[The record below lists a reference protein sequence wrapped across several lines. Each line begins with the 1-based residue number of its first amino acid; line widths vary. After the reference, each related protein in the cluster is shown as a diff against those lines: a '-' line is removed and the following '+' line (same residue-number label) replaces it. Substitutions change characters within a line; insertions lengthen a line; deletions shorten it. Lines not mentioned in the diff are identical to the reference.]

1 MINTNWQHDNWRE
14 GDFSLLTDVDSYKA
28 SHYLQYPPG
37 TQYVSSYI
45 EARGGNF
52 DNMLFF
58 GLQAYL
64 KKYLSRAITRAEI
77 DYAEELWQA
86 HGVPFNRAGW
96 LHILDK
102 HKGVLPLKIA
112 AVREGTVLPIRNAV
126 VQVENTDPAVPWLTS
141 YIETA
146 LLRAVWYPTTVATLS
161 WHVKQIIGK
170 FLKQTCENPEGELP
184 FKLHDFG
191 ARGSTSYEAASLGG
205 LAHLV
210 NFQGTDTVSAL
221 LAGRAFYRSDMAG
234 FSIPASEHSTMTAWG
249 RKREA
254 EAYANMVEQFGGE
267 GRVFAVVSDSYDLF
281 AAVKKIWGGS
291 LKQQVIDNGG
301 TLVVRPDSGNPIKV
315 CVDVVESLGDIFGFK
330 INTLGYKVLPSFV
343 RVIQGDGVHALSIE
357 AILLRLKKRGWSAEN
372 IAFGMGGA
380 LLQRDI
386 HRDTMN
392 WAMKANAIKFAGDS
406 EWTDV
411 YKEPITDPGKTSKR
425 GRQALVLEQRKYKTI
440 RNSDLGKGENLLEN
454 VWRDGILLRDQTLDE
469 IRVLS
474 ESR

>member
-1 MINTNWQHDNWRE
+1 MTTTNWKP

-37 TQYVSSYI
+37 TEYVSSYI
-45 EARGGNF
+45 EARGGDF
-52 DNMLFF
+52 DTMLFF

-64 KKYLSRAITRAEI
+64 KQYLTRAITIEEI
-77 DYAEELWQA
+77 DYAEELWEA
-86 HGVPFNRAGW
+86 HGVPFNRKGW
-96 LHILDK
+96 LHILEK
-102 HKGVLPLKIA
+102 HKGVLPLRIK
-112 AVREGTVLPIRNAV
+112 AVREGSVLPIKNAV

-170 FLKQTCENPEGELP
+170 YLRKTCENPEAELP

-221 LAGRAFYRSDMAG
+221 LAARAYYGADMAG

-249 RKREA
+249 RARET
-254 EAYANMVEQFGGE
+254 EAYANMIKQFGGK
-267 GRVFAVVSDSYDLF
+267 GRIFAVVSDSYDLF

-291 LKQQVIDNGG
+291 LKKQVMENAG

-315 CVDVVESLGDIFGFK
+315 CVDVVESLGDIFGFT
-330 INTLGYKVLPSFV
+330 INTRGYKVLPSYV

-357 AILLRLKKRGWSAEN
+357 AILQRLKKKGWSAEN

-392 WAMKANAIKFAGDS
+392 WAMKANAIKFAGESD
-406 EWTDV
+406 WHDV
-411 YKEPITDPGKTSKR
+411 YKDPITDPGKTSKR
-425 GRQALVLEQRKYKTI
+425 GRQGLVRKDGTYQTI
-440 RNSDLGKGENLLEN
+440 RGSDLGKATNLLED
-454 VWRDGILLRDQTLDE
+454 VWCDGKLLRDQSLDE
-469 IRVLS
+469 IRELS
-474 ESR
+474 NS

>member
-1 MINTNWQHDNWRE
+1 MTNQNTKWQPGE
-14 GDFSLLTDVDSYKA
+14 FSLLTDVDSYKA

-37 TQYVSSYI
+37 TEYVSSYI
-45 EARGGNF
+45 EARGGDF

-64 KKYLSRAITRAEI
+64 KRYLSRAITLEEI
-77 DYAEELWQA
+77 DYAEDLWEA
-86 HGVPFNRAGW
+86 HGVPFNRKGW
-96 LHILDK
+96 MHILET
-102 HKGVLPLKIA
+102 HKGVLPVRIQ
-112 AVREGTVLPIRNAV
+112 AVPEGTIMPIKNAA

-161 WHVKQIIGK
+161 WTVKQIIGK
-170 FLKQTCENPEGELP
+170 YLRKTCENPEAELP

-221 LAGRAFYRSDMAG
+221 LAGRAFYGADMAG
-234 FSIPASEHSTMTAWG
+234 FSIPASEHSTMTSWG
-249 RKREA
+249 KARET
-254 EAYANMVEQFGGE
+254 EAYANMIEQFGGKD
-267 GRVFAVVSDSYDLF
+267 RIFAVVSDSYDLF
-281 AAVKKIWGGS
+281 SAVKKIWGGT
-291 LKQQVIDNGG
+291 LKQQVMDNGG

-315 CVDVVESLGDIFGFK
+315 CVDVVESLGDIFGFT
-330 INTLGYKVLPSFV
+330 INTRGYKVLPAYV

-357 AILLRLKKRGWSAEN
+357 AILQRLKKKGWSAEN

-392 WAMKANAIKFAGDS
+392 WAMKANAIKFKGES
-406 EWTDV
+406 EWHDV
-411 YKEPITDPGKTSKR
+411 YKDPITDPGKSSKR
-425 GRQALVLEQRKYKTI
+425 GRQALVKEKGKYKTI
-440 RNSDLGKGENLLEN
+440 RNSDLGTRKNLLED
-454 VWRDGILLRDQTLDE
+454 VWRDGKLLRDQTLDE
-469 IRVLS
+469 IRTLS
-474 ESR
+474 NA

>member
-1 MINTNWQHDNWRE
+1 MTNTNWQHDKWRE

-28 SHYLQYPPG
+28 SHFLQYPPG
-37 TQYVSSYI
+37 TEYVSSYI
-45 EARGGNF
+45 EARGGDF
-52 DNMLFF
+52 DTMLFF

-64 KKYLSRAITRAEI
+64 KRYLSRAITLAEI
-77 DYAEELWQA
+77 DYAEELWLA

-96 LHILDK
+96 MHILEK
-102 HKGVLPLKIA
+102 HKGVLPLRIQ
-112 AVREGTVLPIRNAV
+112 AVREGSVLPIKNVV

-161 WHVKQIIGK
+161 WHVKQIIRK
-170 FLKQTCENPEGELP
+170 YLEKTCENPEVELP

-221 LAGRAFYRSDMAG
+221 LAGRNYYGADMAG

-249 RKREA
+249 RARET
-254 EAYANMVEQFGGE
+254 EAYDNMLTQFGGKDK
-267 GRVFAVVSDSYDLF
+267 VFAVVSDSYDLF
-281 AAVKKIWGGS
+281 RAVKKIWGGI
-291 LKQQVIDNGG
+291 LKKKVIENGG

-315 CVDVVESLGDIFGFK
+315 CVDVVESLGDIFGYR
-330 INTLGYKVLPSFV
+330 INTRGYKVLPSYI

-357 AILLRLKKRGWSAEN
+357 AILQRLKKKGWSAEN

-392 WAMKANAIKFAGDS
+392 WAMKANAIKFVGES
-406 EWTDV
+406 EWQDV
-411 YKEPITDPGKTSKR
+411 YKDPITDPGKKSKR
-425 GRQALVLEQRKYKTI
+425 GRQALVKEVGAYKTI
-440 RNSDLGKGENLLEN
+440 RNSDLGKGNNLLQE
-454 VWRDGILLRDQTLDE
+454 VWRDGKLLREQTLDE

-474 ESR
+474 NT

>member
-1 MINTNWQHDNWRE
+1 MNNTNPTWKP

-28 SHYLQYPPG
+28 SHYLQYPTG

-45 EARGGNF
+45 EARGGDF
-52 DNMLFF
+52 DHMLFF

-64 KKYLSRAITRAEI
+64 KKYLSRAITLAEI
-77 DYAEELWQA
+77 DYAEDLWQA

-96 LHILDK
+96 LHILEK
-102 HKGVLPLKIA
+102 HKGVLPLRIK
-112 AVREGTVLPIRNAV
+112 AVREGTVLPIKNAV

-161 WHVKQIIGK
+161 WSVKQIIGK
-170 FLKQTCENPEGELP
+170 YLRQTCVNPKAELP

-221 LAGRAFYRSDMAG
+221 LAGRAFYGADMAG

-249 RKREA
+249 RAGETD
-254 EAYANMVEQFGGE
+254 AYANMVEQFGGKDK
-267 GRVFAVVSDSYDLF
+267 VFAVVSDSYDLF
-281 AAVKKIWGGS
+281 AAVKKIWGGT
-291 LKQQVIDNGG
+291 LKQKVMDNGG

-330 INTLGYKVLPSFV
+330 INTRGYKVLPPYI

-357 AILLRLKKRGWSAEN
+357 AILQRLKKKGWSAEN

-392 WAMKANAIKFAGDS
+392 WAMKANAIKFNGDS
-406 EWTDV
+406 DWTDV
-411 YKEPITDPGKTSKR
+411 YKEPITDPGKVSKR
-425 GRQALVLEQRKYKTI
+425 GRQALIRQGGQYKTI
-440 RNSDLGKGENLLEN
+440 RNSDLGGAENLLED
-454 VWRDGILLRDQTLDE
+454 VWRDGKLVRDQTLDE

-474 ESR
+474 EV

>member
-1 MINTNWQHDNWRE
+1 MSTQNINWQP
-14 GDFSLLTDVDSYKA
+14 GGFSLLTDVDSYKA

-37 TQYVSSYI
+37 TEYVSSYI
-45 EARGGNF
+45 EARGGDF
-52 DNMLFF
+52 DTMLFF

-64 KKYLSRAITRAEI
+64 KKYLSRAITLAEI

-86 HGVPFNRAGW
+86 HGVPFNRDGW
-96 LHILDK
+96 LHVLDK
-102 HKGVLPLKIA
+102 HNGVLPLGIK
-112 AVREGTVLPIRNAV
+112 AVREGTVLPIKNAV

-161 WHVKQIIGK
+161 WSVKQIIGK
-170 FLKQTCENPEGELP
+170 YLKQTCVNPEAELP

-191 ARGSTSYEAASLGG
+191 ARGATSYEAASLGG

-210 NFQGTDTVSAL
+210 NFQGTDTVGAL
-221 LAGRAFYRSDMAG
+221 LAARKFYGADMAG

-249 RKREA
+249 RTGETR
-254 EAYANMVEQFGGE
+254 AYENMVEQFGGKDK
-267 GRVFAVVSDSYDLF
+267 VFAVVSDSYDLF
-281 AAVKKIWGGS
+281 AAVKNIWGGT
-291 LKQQVIDNGG
+291 LKQKVMDNGG

-315 CVDVVESLGDIFGFK
+315 CVDVVESLGDIFGYT
-330 INTLGYKVLPSFV
+330 INTRGYKVLPPYI

-357 AILLRLKKRGWSAEN
+357 AILQRLKKKGWSAEN

-392 WAMKANAIKFAGDS
+392 WAMKANAIKFKGDS

-411 YKEPITDPGKTSKR
+411 YKDPITDPGKISKR
-425 GRQALVLEQRKYKTI
+425 GRQALVMESGTYKTI
-440 RNSDLGKGENLLEN
+440 RNSELGGADNLLED
-454 VWRDGILLRDQTLDE
+454 VWRDGELLRDQTLDE
-469 IRVLS
+469 IRALS
-474 ESR
+474 EI

>member
-1 MINTNWQHDNWRE
+1 MNTQNTTWQP

-37 TQYVSSYI
+37 TEYVSSYI
-45 EARGGNF
+45 EARGGDF
-52 DNMLFF
+52 DTMLFF

-64 KKYLSRAITRAEI
+64 KRYLSRAITLAEI

-96 LHILDK
+96 LHILEK
-102 HKGVLPLKIA
+102 HKGVLPLRIK
-112 AVREGTVLPIRNAV
+112 AVREGTVLPIKNAV
-126 VQVENTDPAVPWLTS
+126 VQVENTDRAVPWLTS

-161 WHVKQIIGK
+161 WSVKQIIGK
-170 FLKQTCENPEGELP
+170 YLRQTCENPEAELP

-191 ARGSTSYEAASLGG
+191 ARGATSYEAASLGG

-221 LAGRAFYRSDMAG
+221 LAARNYYGADMAG

-249 RKREA
+249 RAGETD
-254 EAYANMVEQFGGE
+254 AYANMLEQFGGKDK
-267 GRVFAVVSDSYDLF
+267 VFAVVSDSYDLF
-281 AAVKKIWGGS
+281 AAVKKIWGGT
-291 LKQQVIDNGG
+291 LKRKVMENGG

-315 CVDVVESLGDIFGFK
+315 CVDVVESLGDIFGYS
-330 INTLGYKVLPSFV
+330 INTRGYKVLPPYI

-357 AILLRLKKRGWSAEN
+357 AILQRLKKKGWSAEN

-392 WAMKANAIKFAGDS
+392 WAMKANAIKFRGDS

-411 YKEPITDPGKTSKR
+411 YKDPITDPGKISKR
-425 GRQALVLEQRKYKTI
+425 GRQTLVKESGTYKTI
-440 RNSDLGKGENLLEN
+440 RNSDLGKAENLLED
-454 VWRDGILLRDQTLDE
+454 VWRDGELLRDQTLGE

-474 ESR
+474 EI

>member
-1 MINTNWQHDNWRE
+1 MSNAKWQPGN
-14 GDFSLLTDVDSYKA
+14 FSLLTDVDSYKA

-37 TQYVSSYI
+37 TEYVSSYI

-52 DNMLFF
+52 DMMLFF

-64 KKYLSRAITRAEI
+64 KRYLSQAITLAEI
-77 DYAEELWQA
+77 DYAEELWLA
-86 HGVPFNRAGW
+86 HGVPFNRQGW
-96 LHILDK
+96 MHILEK
-102 HKGVLPLKIA
+102 HNGVLPLRIQ
-112 AVREGTVLPIRNAV
+112 AVREGSVLPIKNVV
-126 VQVENTDPAVPWLTS
+126 VQVENTDSAVPWLTS

-161 WHVKQIIGK
+161 WHVKQIIGEYLEK
-170 FLKQTCENPEGELP
+170 TCENSEAELP

-221 LAGRAFYRSDMAG
+221 LAGRNFYGADMAG

-249 RKREA
+249 QARET
-254 EAYANMVEQFGGE
+254 EAYSNMVEQFGGKD
-267 GRVFAVVSDSYDLF
+267 RIFAVVSDSYDLF
-281 AAVKKIWGGS
+281 GAVRNIWGGS
-291 LKQQVIDNGG
+291 LKNKVMENGG
-301 TLVVRPDSGNPIKV
+301 TLVVRPDSGNPIKI

-330 INTLGYKVLPSFV
+330 INTRGYKVLPSYI

-357 AILLRLKKRGWSAEN
+357 AILQRLKKKGWSAEN

-380 LLQRDI
+380 LIQRDI

-392 WAMKANAIKFAGDS
+392 WAMKANAIKFAGESD
-406 EWTDV
+406 WKDV
-411 YKEPITDPGKTSKR
+411 YKDPITDPGKKSKR
-425 GRQALVLEQRKYKTI
+425 GRQALVKEYGVYKTI
-440 RNSDLGKGENLLEN
+440 RNSDLGESKNLLQD
-454 VWRDGILLRDQTLDE
+454 VWRDGKLLRDQTLDE
-469 IRVLS
+469 IRTLS
-474 ESR
+474 NGS

>member
-1 MINTNWQHDNWRE
+1 MTKTNWQPGE
-14 GDFSLLTDVDSYKA
+14 FSLLTDVDSYKA

-37 TQYVSSYI
+37 TEYVSSYI
-45 EARGGNF
+45 EARGGDF

-64 KKYLSRAITRAEI
+64 KQYLFRAITLEEI
-77 DYAEELWQA
+77 DYAEELWEA

-96 LHILDK
+96 MHILDK
-102 HKGVLPLKIA
+102 HKGVLPLRIQ
-112 AVREGTVLPIRNAV
+112 AVREGTVLPIKNAV
-126 VQVENTDPAVPWLTS
+126 VQVKNTDPAVPWLTS

-170 FLKQTCENPEGELP
+170 YLRQTCENPEAELP

-221 LAGRAFYRSDMAG
+221 LAGRAFYGADMAG

-249 RKREA
+249 RERET
-254 EAYANMVEQFGGE
+254 EAYSNMIEQFGGK
-267 GRVFAVVSDSYDLF
+267 GKIFAVVSDSYDLF
-281 AAVKKIWGGS
+281 AAVKKIWGGT
-291 LKQQVIDNGG
+291 LKQQVMENGG

-315 CVDVVESLGDIFGFK
+315 CVDVVESLGDIFGFT
-330 INTLGYKVLPSFV
+330 INTRGYKVLPPYV

-357 AILLRLKKRGWSAEN
+357 AILQRLKKKGWSAEN

-392 WAMKANAIKFAGDS
+392 WAMKANAIKFAGED
-406 EWTDV
+406 EWHDV
-411 YKEPITDPGKTSKR
+411 YKDPITDPGKTSKR
-425 GRQALVLEQRKYKTI
+425 GRQALVKEKGKYKTI
-440 RNSDLGKGENLLEN
+440 RGSDLGKATNLLED
-454 VWRDGILLRDQTLDE
+454 VWRDGKLLRDQSLDE

-474 ESR
+474 NS

>member
-1 MINTNWQHDNWRE
+1 MTKTNRTWQE

-37 TQYVSSYI
+37 TEYVSSYI
-45 EARGGNF
+45 EARGGDF
-52 DNMLFF
+52 DKMVFF

-64 KKYLSRAITRAEI
+64 KKYLSHAITLEEI

-96 LHILDK
+96 MHILKK
-102 HKGVLPLKIA
+102 HKGVLPVRIQ
-112 AVREGTVLPIRNAV
+112 AVAEGSVLPIKNAV

-161 WHVKQIIGK
+161 WHVKQIIAK
-170 FLKQTCENPEGELP
+170 YLRETCENPEAELP

-221 LAGRAFYRSDMAG
+221 LAGRSFYGADMAG
-234 FSIPASEHSTMTAWG
+234 FSIPASEHSTMTSWG
-249 RKREA
+249 RARET
-254 EAYANMVEQFGGE
+254 EAYANMVEQFGGKD
-267 GRVFAVVSDSYDLF
+267 RIFAVVSDSYDLF
-281 AAVKKIWGGS
+281 GAVKKIWGGT
-291 LKQQVIDNGG
+291 LKQKVMENGG

-315 CVDVVESLGDIFGFK
+315 CVDVVESLGDIFGYK
-330 INTLGYKVLPSFV
+330 INTRGYKVLPSYV

-357 AILLRLKKRGWSAEN
+357 AILQRLKKKGWSAEN

-392 WAMKANAIKFAGDS
+392 WAMKANAIKFKGES
-406 EWTDV
+406 EWHDV
-411 YKEPITDPGKTSKR
+411 YKDPITDPGKTSKR
-425 GRQALVLEQRKYKTI
+425 GRQALVLKDGQYKTI
-440 RNSDLGKGENLLEN
+440 RNSKLGTDTNLLED
-454 VWRDGILLRDQTLDE
+454 VWRDGKLLRVQSLDE
-469 IRVLS
+469 IRKLS
-474 ESR
+474 NS

>member
-1 MINTNWQHDNWRE
+1 MSNTKWQPGN
-14 GDFSLLTDVDSYKA
+14 FSLLTDVDSYKA

-37 TQYVSSYI
+37 TEYVSSYI

-52 DNMLFF
+52 DMMLFF

-64 KKYLSRAITRAEI
+64 KQYLSQAITLAEI
-77 DYAEELWQA
+77 DYAEELWLA
-86 HGVPFNRAGW
+86 HGVPFNRQGW
-96 LHILDK
+96 MHILEK
-102 HKGVLPLKIA
+102 HNGVLPLRIQ
-112 AVREGTVLPIRNAV
+112 AVREGSVLPIKNVV

-161 WHVKQIIGK
+161 WHVKQIIGEYLEK
-170 FLKQTCENPEGELP
+170 TCENPEAELP

-221 LAGRAFYRSDMAG
+221 LAGRNFYGVDMAG

-249 RKREA
+249 QARET
-254 EAYANMVEQFGGE
+254 EAYSNMVEQFGGKD
-267 GRVFAVVSDSYDLF
+267 RIFAVVSDSYDLF
-281 AAVKKIWGGS
+281 GAVRNIWGGS
-291 LKQQVIDNGG
+291 LKSKVMENGG
-301 TLVVRPDSGNPIKV
+301 TLVVRPDSGNPIKI
-315 CVDVVESLGDIFGFK
+315 CVEVVESLGDIFGFK
-330 INTLGYKVLPSFV
+330 INTRGYKVLPSYV

-357 AILLRLKKRGWSAEN
+357 AILQRLKKKGWSAEN
-372 IAFGMGGA
+372 VAFGMGGA

-392 WAMKANAIKFAGDS
+392 WAMKANAIKFAGESD
-406 EWTDV
+406 WKDV
-411 YKEPITDPGKTSKR
+411 YKDPITDPGKKSKR
-425 GRQALVLEQRKYKTI
+425 GRQALVKECGVYKTI
-440 RNSDLGKGENLLEN
+440 RNSDLGESNNLLQD
-454 VWRDGILLRDQTLDE
+454 VWRDGKLLRDQTLDE
-469 IRVLS
+469 IRTLS
-474 ESR
+474 NRP

>member
-1 MINTNWQHDNWRE
+1 MSTQNQNWKP
-14 GDFSLLTDVDSYKA
+14 GGFSLLTDVDSYKA

-37 TQYVSSYI
+37 TEYVSSYI
-45 EARGGNF
+45 EARGGAF
-52 DNMLFF
+52 KEMLFF

-64 KKYLSRAITRAEI
+64 KKYLSRAITQAEI
-77 DYAEELWQA
+77 DYAAELWDA
-86 HGVPFNRAGW
+86 HGVPFNRDGW
-96 LHILDK
+96 AHILNA
-102 HKGVLPLKIA
+102 HNGYLPLRIS
-112 AVREGTVLPIRNAV
+112 AVREGTIMPIKNAV

-146 LLRAVWYPTTVATLS
+146 LLRAVWYPTTVATQS
-161 WHVKQIIGK
+161 WHVKQIIGRT
-170 FLKQTCENPEGELP
+170 LYQTCENAKDELP

-221 LAGRAFYRSDMAG
+221 LAAREFYSEPMAG
-234 FSIPASEHSTMTAWG
+234 FSIPASEHSTMTSWG
-249 RKREA
+249 KAREG
-254 EAYANMVEQFGGE
+254 EAYKNMIEQFGGE

-281 AAVKKIWGGS
+281 GAVKNIWGGA
-291 LKQQVIDNGG
+291 LKQQVMNNGG

-315 CVDVVESLGDIFGFK
+315 CVDVIESLGDIFGYE
-330 INTLGYKVLPSFV
+330 INERGYKVLPSYI

-357 AILLRLKKRGWSAEN
+357 AILQRMKKKGWSAEN

-392 WAMKANAIKFAGDS
+392 WAMKANAIKFKGDN

-411 YKEPITDPGKTSKR
+411 YKDPITDPGKSSKR
-425 GRQALVLEQRKYKTI
+425 GRQALVLKGGAYQTI
-440 RNSDLGKGENLLEN
+440 RNSDLGKGKNLLET
-454 VWRDGILLRDQTLDE
+454 VWENGKLLRDQTLSD
-469 IRVLS
+469 IRKLS
-474 ESR
+474 NQ

>member
-1 MINTNWQHDNWRE
+1 MNNTIWQA

-28 SHYLQYPPG
+28 SHYLQYPTG

-45 EARGGNF
+45 EARGGEF
-52 DNMLFF
+52 KHMLFF

-64 KKYLSRAITRAEI
+64 KKYLSRAITLAEI
-77 DYAEELWQA
+77 DYAQELWQA

-96 LHILDK
+96 LHILRK
-102 HKGVLPLKIA
+102 HKGVLPLRIK
-112 AVREGTVLPIRNAV
+112 AVREGTVLPIKNAV

-161 WHVKQIIGK
+161 WSVKQIIGK
-170 FLKQTCENPEGELP
+170 YLRQTCENPEAELP

-191 ARGSTSYEAASLGG
+191 ARGATSYEAASLGG

-221 LAGRAFYRSDMAG
+221 LAGRAFYGADMAG
-234 FSIPASEHSTMTAWG
+234 YSIPASEHSTMTAWG
-249 RKREA
+249 RAGETD
-254 EAYANMVEQFGGE
+254 AYNNMVEQFGGKDKI
-267 GRVFAVVSDSYDLF
+267 FAVVSDSYDLF
-281 AAVKKIWGGS
+281 AAVKKIWGGT
-291 LKQQVIDNGG
+291 LKQKVMENGG

-330 INTLGYKVLPSFV
+330 INTRGYKVLPAYI

-357 AILLRLKKRGWSAEN
+357 AILQRLKKKGWSAEN

-392 WAMKANAIKFAGDS
+392 WAMKANAIKFKDDV
-406 EWTDV
+406 EWRDV
-411 YKEPITDPGKTSKR
+411 YKDPVTDPGKTSKR
-425 GRQALVLEQRKYKTI
+425 GRQALVVNRGRFKTI
-440 RNSDLGKGENLLEN
+440 RNSELGKARNLLED
-454 VWRDGILLRDQTLDE
+454 VWLDGELLRDQTLDE
-469 IRVLS
+469 IRALS
-474 ESR
+474 EI

>member
-1 MINTNWQHDNWRE
+1 MNNTIWQA

-28 SHYLQYPPG
+28 SHYLQYPTG

-45 EARGGNF
+45 EARGGEF
-52 DNMLFF
+52 KHMLFF

-64 KKYLSRAITRAEI
+64 KKYLSRAITLAEI
-77 DYAEELWQA
+77 DYAQELWQA

-96 LHILDK
+96 LHILRK
-102 HKGVLPLKIA
+102 HKGVLPLRIK
-112 AVREGTVLPIRNAV
+112 AVREGTVLPIKNAV

-161 WHVKQIIGK
+161 WSVKQIIGK
-170 FLKQTCENPEGELP
+170 YLRQTCENPEAELP

-191 ARGSTSYEAASLGG
+191 ARGATSYEAASLGG

-221 LAGRAFYRSDMAG
+221 LAGRAFYGADMAG
-234 FSIPASEHSTMTAWG
+234 YSIPASEHSTMTAWG
-249 RKREA
+249 RAGETD
-254 EAYANMVEQFGGE
+254 AYNNMVEQFGGKDKI
-267 GRVFAVVSDSYDLF
+267 FAVVSDSYDLF
-281 AAVKKIWGGS
+281 AAVKKIWGGT
-291 LKQQVIDNGG
+291 LKQKVMENGG

-315 CVDVVESLGDIFGFK
+315 CVDVVESLGDIFGFA
-330 INTLGYKVLPSFV
+330 INTRGYKVLPSYI

-357 AILLRLKKRGWSAEN
+357 AILQRLKKKGWSAEN

-392 WAMKANAIKFAGDS
+392 WAMKANAIKFKDDV
-406 EWTDV
+406 EWRDV
-411 YKEPITDPGKTSKR
+411 YKDPVTDPGKTSKR
-425 GRQALVLEQRKYKTI
+425 GRQALVVNRGRFKTI
-440 RNSDLGKGENLLEN
+440 RNSELGKARNLLED
-454 VWRDGILLRDQTLDE
+454 VWLDGELLRDQTLDE
-469 IRVLS
+469 IRALS
-474 ESR
+474 EI

>member
-1 MINTNWQHDNWRE
+1 MNNTNWQA

-37 TQYVSSYI
+37 TEYVSSYI
-45 EARGGNF
+45 EARGGDF
-52 DNMLFF
+52 KNMLFF

-64 KKYLSRAITRAEI
+64 KKYLSRAISRAEI
-77 DYAEELWQA
+77 DYAEALWLA
-86 HGVPFNRAGW
+86 HGVPFNRFGW
-96 LHILDK
+96 LHILEK
-102 HKGVLPLKIA
+102 HKGVLPLRIK
-112 AVREGTVLPIRNAV
+112 AVSEGTVLPIKNAV
-126 VQVENTDPAVPWLTS
+126 VQVENTDPTVPWLTS

-161 WHVKQIIGK
+161 WTVKQIIGK
-170 FLKQTCENPEGELP
+170 YLRQTCENPEAELP

-191 ARGSTSYEAASLGG
+191 ARGATSYEAASLGG

-221 LAGRAFYRSDMAG
+221 LAGRAFYGADMAG

-249 RKREA
+249 RAGEA
-254 EAYANMVEQFGGE
+254 DAYANMVEQFGGE
-267 GRVFAVVSDSYDLF
+267 GKIFAVVSDSYDLF
-281 AAVKKIWGGS
+281 AAVKKIWGGA
-291 LKQQVIDNGG
+291 LKGKVMENGG

-330 INTLGYKVLPSFV
+330 INTRGYKVLPAYV

-357 AILLRLKKRGWSAEN
+357 AILQRLKKKGWSAEN

-392 WAMKANAIKFAGDS
+392 WAMKANAIKFKGDHD
-406 EWTDV
+406 WTDV
-411 YKEPITDPGKTSKR
+411 YKDPITDPGKTSKR
-425 GRQALVLEQRKYKTI
+425 GRQALIMADGQYKTI
-440 RNSDLGKGENLLEN
+440 RSSDLGKAENLLED
-454 VWRDGILLRDQTLDE
+454 VWLDGELLRDQALDD

-474 ESR
+474 EM

>member
-1 MINTNWQHDNWRE
+1 MSTQNQNWKP
-14 GDFSLLTDVDSYKA
+14 GGFSLLTDVDSYKA

-37 TQYVSSYI
+37 TEYVSSYI
-45 EARGGNF
+45 EARGGAF
-52 DNMLFF
+52 KDMLFF

-64 KKYLSRAITRAEI
+64 KKYLSRAITQAEI
-77 DYAEELWQA
+77 EYAAELWDA
-86 HGVPFNRAGW
+86 HGVPFNRDGW
-96 LHILDK
+96 AHILNA
-102 HKGVLPLKIA
+102 HNGYLPLRIS
-112 AVREGTVLPIRNAV
+112 AVREGTIMPIKNAV

-146 LLRAVWYPTTVATLS
+146 LLRAVWYPTTVATQS
-161 WHVKQIIGK
+161 WHVKQIIGRT
-170 FLKQTCENPEGELP
+170 LYQTCAHAKEELP

-221 LAGRAFYRSDMAG
+221 LAARAYYSEPMAG
-234 FSIPASEHSTMTAWG
+234 FSIPASEHSTMTSWG
-249 RKREA
+249 KAREG
-254 EAYANMVEQFGGE
+254 EAYKNMIEQFGGE

-281 AAVKKIWGGS
+281 GAVKNIWGGA
-291 LKQQVIDNGG
+291 LKQQVMDNGG

-315 CVDVVESLGDIFGFK
+315 CVDVIESLGDIFGYE
-330 INTLGYKVLPSFV
+330 INERGYKVLPSYI

-357 AILLRLKKRGWSAEN
+357 AILQRMKKKGWSAEN

-392 WAMKANAIKFAGDS
+392 WAMKANAIKFKGDN

-411 YKEPITDPGKTSKR
+411 YKDPITDPGKSSKR
-425 GRQALVLEQRKYKTI
+425 GRQALVLKDGCYQTI
-440 RNSDLGKGENLLEN
+440 RLADLGKDKNLLET
-454 VWRDGILLRDQTLDE
+454 VWENGKLLRDQTFAD
-469 IRVLS
+469 IRARS
-474 ESR
+474 NK